1 MVLEPEGQQ
10 RQPYPGEEQ
19 QPFEAVHLRDYMAV
33 VLKNI
38 KIVVAFVL
46 VAITLAILFLFSQD
60 PEYQATA
67 QIRVN
72 PGVSSEKLG
81 PAYMTISAWQ
91 NKLNT
96 YSKMLTGPALAKKV
110 IDRLGVDSYGALGLS
125 EPEPG
130 ALDYVQGWIR
140 SVIPSTAESSQ
151 EEVPETV
158 KYRQAL
164 LERVNAELVP
174 DTNMIELTYTCEE
187 SAKAGR
193 VCDAIA
199 NSFIDS
205 EHERRLESA
214 KKTLDLLQQHQRDFE
229 NQVAQ
234 TEQELIE
241 FREKLDFL
249 PSEVEGEKERLSAL
263 NQTIATLTSAR
274 AEAQVRRV
282 KLEAAYDNAQNMAE
296 QGNPVPIQTSSSA
309 LNNKALESLRQEYHK
324 VQRELAA
331 ARMKYGEKHS
341 KIKELKGQLQSVEED
356 IQEELEHAK
365 SALKLAL
372 EEVKN
377 EEKQLERE
385 LENAK
390 QRVAGINKKMAE
402 YHVLK
407 RKAETNRQL
416 FDVVSEEAKKM
427 DLVSQM
433 EAMNIHV
440 ITSPEVKRAPL
451 HAIRILILALMGGL
465 AAGVGMAFFLDYMDT
480 SITTPADLENAVG
493 ADTLGVVFSAG
504 YQGAEKGR
512 AILPAVDAPDSTVTE
527 NFRNL
532 RTGVLYSPQFAG
544 KRFIAVTS
552 SVAQEGKTSVTTN
565 LSVLLAQAKKKVLLI
580 DGDIRKP
587 SVHRLFD
594 LDKKRGFSDFL
605 RGELA
610 LDDVLKKTFM
620 ENLTVIT
627 CGSETSDPSELIGSA
642 SGQIQKLITRA
653 QDEFDLVLIDTPPMT
668 LADPY
673 LLAKTT
679 GAKVL
684 LVVKSG
690 GPGMDVVRRVIGK
703 LRAVDADVGGTV
715 LNQFDIRREGYYGYG
730 YGYYDYYYHHY
741 YYGYGDK
748 KGKKGQKGQQG
759 EQPPAT

>member
-1 MVLEPEGQQ
+1 MVLEPEEQTRTYGA
-10 RQPYPGEEQ
+10 EEP
-19 QPFEAVHLRDYMAV
+19 QPFEAVHLRDYLAV

-38 KIVVAFVL
+38 KIVVAIVL
-46 VAITLAILFLFSQD
+46 AAVTLAVLFLFSQE

-81 PAYMTISAWQ
+81 PTYITMSAWQ

-96 YSKMLTGPALAKKV
+96 YSQMLTGPSLSKKV
-110 IDRLGVDSYGALGLS
+110 VDRLGIDSYGALGLS

-130 ALDYVQGWIR
+130 ILDHVQNWIR
-140 SVIPSTAESSQ
+140 NVVPSTKESEG
-151 EEVPETV
+151 EEVADTV

-164 LERVNAELVP
+164 QERIQAELIP
-174 DTNMIELTYTCEE
+174 DTNIIQLSYTCEK
-187 SAKAGR
+187 SAKAGQ

-199 NSFIDS
+199 NTFIDS
-205 EHERRLESA
+205 EHERRIESA
-214 KKTLDLLQQHQRDFE
+214 KRTLELLQKHQQDFE
-229 NQVAQ
+229 KKVAQ

-241 FREKLDFL
+241 FREQLDFL
-249 PSEVEGEKERLSAL
+249 PSEVEGEEERLSAL

-274 AEAQVRRV
+274 AEAQVKRV
-282 KLEAAYDNAQNMAE
+282 KMEAAYNNAQQMA
-296 QGNPVPIQTSSSA
+296 QAGNPVPIQTTSSA
-309 LNNKALESLRQEYHK
+309 LNTKALESLRQEYHK
-324 VQRELAA
+324 IQRDLAA

-341 KIKELKGQLQSVEED
+341 RIKELKGQLDSIKKD
-356 IQEELEHAK
+356 IQDELEHAQ
-365 SALKLAL
+365 SALELAL
-372 EEVKN
+372 EEAKS
-377 EEKQLERE
+377 EEDKLAQE
-385 LENAK
+385 LEEAK

-433 EAMNIHV
+433 EALNIHV

-504 YQGAEKGR
+504 YQGAEKSR

-544 KRFIAVTS
+544 KRFIVVTS

-565 LSVLLAQAKKKVLLI
+565 LAVLLAQAKKKVLLV

-587 SVHRLFD
+587 SVHRMFD
-594 LDKKRGFSDFL
+594 LEKERGFSDFL
-605 RGELA
+605 RGDIP
-610 LDDVLKKTFM
+610 LDGVLKKTFM
-620 ENLTVIT
+620 ENLSVIT

-642 SGQIQKLITRA
+642 SEQMQELMARGQE
-653 QDEFDLVLIDTPPMT
+653 EFDLVLVDTPPMT

-673 LLAKTT
+673 LLAKTL
-679 GAKVL
+679 GATVL

-690 GPGMDVVRRVIGK
+690 GPGVDVVRRIIGK

-741 YYGYGDK
+741 YYGYGDTE
-748 KGKKGQKGQQG
+748 GKKGRQKP
-759 EQPPAT
+759 EEPPAT